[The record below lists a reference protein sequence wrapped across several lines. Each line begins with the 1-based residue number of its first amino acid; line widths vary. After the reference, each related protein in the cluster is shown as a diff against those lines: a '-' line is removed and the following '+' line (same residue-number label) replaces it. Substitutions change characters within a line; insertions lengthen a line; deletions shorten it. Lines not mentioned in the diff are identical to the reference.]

1 MEAISQVFQQ
11 ELTVT
16 ASHQDARATANPLLS
31 KFESPKKNCCARL
44 PECSRTGSLE
54 VSESGENC
62 LEICS
67 HEEEHDKKMLA
78 RLNPDYVRETVND
91 PKESKQLLLNEKK
104 LRETFV
110 LEKNAELW
118 LFSQIMK
125 CAMLASTVAPDAEQV
140 STFASVI
147 LQKYGNR
154 PITHIAI
161 FFGYAQTGQH
171 YYDEYEIGH
180 YGAFDLS
187 RLLNDLGNHMR
198 IASVRR
204 YNIQEKKNAFLKRIK
219 LLTEE
224 AEGRILIYEEIVANL
239 PPEER
244 AKEIAKNGQ
253 PPEDFY
259 GEGLKAI
266 KQKRMEHAKQ
276 LLEAEKRQMEDWL
289 NQ

>member
-1 MEAISQVFQQ
+1 MEA
-11 ELTVT
+11 
-16 ASHQDARATANPLLS
+16 
-31 KFESPKKNCCARL
+31 
-44 PECSRTGSLE
+44 
-54 VSESGENC
+54 SESGENC

-67 HEEEHDKKMLA
+67 PKEEHDKKMLA
-78 RLNPDYVRETVND
+78 RLNPDYVRETVNA
-91 PKESKQLLLNEKK
+91 PKESKRLLLNEKK

-171 YYDEYEIGH
+171 YYDEYEIAN
-180 YGAFDLS
+180 YGTFSLS
-187 RLLNDLGNHMR
+187 SLLNDLGNHMR
-198 IASVRR
+198 IASQRK
-204 YNIQEKKNAFLKRIK
+204 YNLEQKKSAFKSRIN

-224 AEGRILIYEEIVANL
+224 AEGRIMIYEEIVASM
-239 PPEER
+239 PPDER
-244 AKEIAKNGQ
+244 AKAIAKSGQ
-253 PPEDFY
+253 PEEDFF

-276 LLEAEKRQMEDWL
+276 LLEVEKRQMEEWL

>member
-1 MEAISQVFQQ
+1 M
-11 ELTVT
+11 LT
-16 ASHQDARATANPLLS
+16 
-31 KFESPKKNCCARL
+31 K
-44 PECSRTGSLE
+44 
-54 VSESGENC
+54 
-62 LEICS
+62 
-67 HEEEHDKKMLA
+67 
-78 RLNPDYVRETVND
+78 LNPDYVRMTVNA
-91 PKESKQLLLNEKK
+91 PKASKRLLLNERK

-110 LEKNAELW
+110 QEKNAELW

-125 CAMLASTVAPDAEQV
+125 CAMMASTVAPNAELV

-147 LQKYGNR
+147 LQKYGDR
-154 PITHIAI
+154 PISHLAI

-180 YGAFDLS
+180 YGTFDLS
-187 RLLNDLGNHMR
+187 HLLNDLGNHMR
-198 IASVRR
+198 IASIRH

-244 AKEIAKNGQ
+244 AKEIAKSGQ

-259 GEGLKAI
+259 GEGLKTI
-266 KQKRMEHAKQ
+266 KQKHMEHAKQ
-276 LLEAEKRQMEDWL
+276 LLEAEKRQMEEWL